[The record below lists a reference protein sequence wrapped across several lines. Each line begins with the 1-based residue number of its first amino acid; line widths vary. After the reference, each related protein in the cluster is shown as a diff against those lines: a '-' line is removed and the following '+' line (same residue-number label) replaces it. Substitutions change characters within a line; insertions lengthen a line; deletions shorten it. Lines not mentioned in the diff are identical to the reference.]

1 MKKKLKKSNQQLV
14 IVGLV
19 CYLEKAVVL
28 QCLSYKTQLKVI
40 CLQEISEI
48 NSKPSARYA
57 LALFSLCQEDK
68 TNNEIEKH
76 VVTLLE
82 ILKSDNG
89 LNSFLRNPTFSS
101 SDQENVFGTVSRKIK
116 LPQHLHNT
124 VCLMIRKGRGYD
136 LLNFIEDFLKLCS
149 SSKNELTVHV
159 RTAKKV
165 SDVKLKTLKKSI
177 EKITKRVVRLESEN
191 DPNII
196 AGIELK
202 VGSFLF
208 NSSINSKL
216 ESMKN
221 ILKRG

>member
-1 MKKKLKKSNQQLV
+1 M
-14 IVGLV
+14 
-19 CYLEKAVVL
+19 
-28 QCLSYKTQLKVI
+28 
-40 CLQEISEI
+40 QEISEI

-57 LALFSLCQEDK
+57 LALFSLYQEGK
-68 TNNEIEKH
+68 TDNEIEKH
-76 VVTLLE
+76 VLNLLE

-101 SDQENVFGTVSRKIK
+101 IDQENVFKTVSKKIK
-116 LPQHLHNT
+116 LPQLLHNT
-124 VCLMIRKGRGYD
+124 ICLMIRKGRGYD
-136 LLNFIEDFLKLCS
+136 LVNFSEDFLKLCS
-149 SSKNELTVHV
+149 ASKNELIVRI

-165 SDVKLKTLKKSI
+165 SDLKIEEIKKSI
-177 EKITKRVVRLESEN
+177 EKITKRVVRLEAEN
-191 DPNII
+191 DPSII
-196 AGIELK
+196 AGLELK

>member
-1 MKKKLKKSNQQLV
+1 M
-14 IVGLV
+14 
-19 CYLEKAVVL
+19 
-28 QCLSYKTQLKVI
+28 
-40 CLQEISEI
+40 QEISEI
-48 NSKPSARYA
+48 NAKPSARYA
-57 LALFSLCQEDK
+57 VALFSLCKESK
-68 TNNEIEKH
+68 TNIGIEKH
-76 VVTLLE
+76 VLNLVE

-101 SDQENVFGTVSRKIK
+101 SDQENVFKTVSKKLK

-124 VCLMIRKGRGYD
+124 ICLMIRKGRGYD
-136 LLNFIEDFLKLCS
+136 LVNFCEDFLRLS
-149 SSKNELTVHV
+149 SASKNELIVSI

-165 SDVKLKTLKKSI
+165 SDLKIEQIKKSI
-177 EKITKRVVRLESEN
+177 EEITKRVVRLEAEN

-196 AGIELK
+196 AGLELK

>member
-1 MKKKLKKSNQQLV
+1 M
-14 IVGLV
+14 
-19 CYLEKAVVL
+19 
-28 QCLSYKTQLKVI
+28 
-40 CLQEISEI
+40 QEINEI

-57 LALFSLCQEDK
+57 LALFSLCKEDK
-68 TNNEIEKH
+68 TDNEIEKQ
-76 VVTLLE
+76 VRNLLE

-89 LNSFLRNPTFSS
+89 LNAFLRNPTYSS
-101 SDQENVFGTVSRKIK
+101 TDQESVFGIISKKLK
-116 LPQHLHNT
+116 LPQYLHNT

-136 LLNFIEDFLKLCS
+136 LVNFSEDFLNLCS
-149 SSKNELTVHV
+149 ASRNELTVHI

-165 SDVKLKTLKKSI
+165 SIVKIEELKKSI
-177 EKITKRVVRLESEN
+177 EKITKRVVRLESES

-196 AGIELK
+196 AGLELK

>member
-1 MKKKLKKSNQQLV
+1 M
-14 IVGLV
+14 
-19 CYLEKAVVL
+19 
-28 QCLSYKTQLKVI
+28 T

-57 LALFSLCQEDK
+57 QALFSLCQASK
-68 TNNEIEKH
+68 TINEMEKY
-76 VVTLLE
+76 VLNLLE

-89 LNSFLRNPTFSS
+89 LNAFLKNPTFSS
-101 SDQENVFGTVSRKIK
+101 SDQENVFINVSKK
-116 LPQHLHNT
+116 LNLPQYLHNT
-124 VCLMIRKGRGYD
+124 ICLMIRKGRGYD
-136 LLNFIEDFLKLCS
+136 LVNFSEDFLKLCS
-149 SSKNELTVHV
+149 VSKNELIVRI

-165 SDVKLKTLKKSI
+165 SSAKIEEIKKSI
-177 EKITKRVVRLESEN
+177 EKITKRAVRLEAEN

-196 AGIELK
+196 AGLELK

-216 ESMKN
+216 DSMKN

>member
-1 MKKKLKKSNQQLV
+1 M
-14 IVGLV
+14 
-19 CYLEKAVVL
+19 
-28 QCLSYKTQLKVI
+28 
-40 CLQEISEI
+40 QEINEI

-57 LALFSLCQEDK
+57 IALFSLCQEGK
-68 TNNEIEKH
+68 TVNAVEKH
-76 VVTLLE
+76 VLNLLE
-82 ILKSDNG
+82 VLKSDNG

-101 SDQENVFGTVSRKIK
+101 NDQENVFKTVSKKIN

-124 VCLMIRKGRGYD
+124 ICLMIRKGRGYD
-136 LLNFIEDFLKLCS
+136 LVNFSEDFLKLCS
-149 SSKNELTVHV
+149 VSKNELTVRI

-165 SDVKLKTLKKSI
+165 SDRKIEEIKKSI

>member
-1 MKKKLKKSNQQLV
+1 MC
-14 IVGLV
+14 I
-19 CYLEKAVVL
+19 
-28 QCLSYKTQLKVI
+28 
-40 CLQEISEI
+40 
-48 NSKPSARYA
+48 R
-57 LALFSLCQEDK
+57 D
-68 TNNEIEKH
+68 
-76 VVTLLE
+76 
-82 ILKSDNG
+82 
-89 LNSFLRNPTFSS
+89 R
-101 SDQENVFGTVSRKIK
+101 
-116 LPQHLHNT
+116 
-124 VCLMIRKGRGYD
+124 IRKGRGYD
-136 LLNFIEDFLKLCS
+136 LVNFCEDFLKLCS
-149 SSKNELTVHV
+149 ASKNELTVHI

-165 SDVKLKTLKKSI
+165 SDVKMGALKKSI

>member
-1 MKKKLKKSNQQLV
+1 VTS
-14 IVGLV
+14 
-19 CYLEKAVVL
+19 
-28 QCLSYKTQLKVI
+28 
-40 CLQEISEI
+40 LQEISEI

-57 LALFSLCQEDK
+57 LALFSLSQEDK
-68 TNNEIEKH
+68 TDNEIEEH
-76 VVTLLE
+76 VLNLLE

-89 LNSFLRNPTFSS
+89 LNSFFKNPTFSS
-101 SDQENVFGTVSRKIK
+101 SDQENVFKTVSRKIK
-116 LPQHLHNT
+116 LPQNLHNA

-136 LLNFIEDFLKLCS
+136 LVNFSEDFLKLCS
-149 SSKNELTVHV
+149 ANKNELTVRI

-165 SDVKLKTLKKSI
+165 SDVKIEELKKSI
-177 EKITKRVVRLESEN
+177 EKITKRIVRLESEN
-191 DPNII
+191 DPNLI

-208 NSSINSKL
+208 NSSVNSKL

>member
-1 MKKKLKKSNQQLV
+1 MIS
-14 IVGLV
+14 
-19 CYLEKAVVL
+19 
-28 QCLSYKTQLKVI
+28 
-40 CLQEISEI
+40 LQEISEI

-68 TNNEIEKH
+68 TDNEVEEN
-76 VVTLLE
+76 VLNLLE

-89 LNSFLRNPTFSS
+89 LNSFFRNPTFSA
-101 SDQENVFGTVSRKIK
+101 SDQENVFKSVSKKLK

-124 VCLMIRKGRGYD
+124 ICLMIRKGRGYD
-136 LLNFIEDFLKLCS
+136 LVNFSEDFLKLCS
-149 SSKNELTVHV
+149 LSKNELIVRI

-165 SDVKLKTLKKSI
+165 SDIKMEELKKSI